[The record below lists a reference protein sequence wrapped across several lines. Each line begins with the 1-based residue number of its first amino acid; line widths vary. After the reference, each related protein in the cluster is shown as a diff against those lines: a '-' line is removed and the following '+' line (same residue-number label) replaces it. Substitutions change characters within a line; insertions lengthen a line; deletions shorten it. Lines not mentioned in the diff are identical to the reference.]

1 MDRQVR
7 HIVRLID
14 DLLDVSRISRGMI
27 SLQPERCDLRA
38 IVEEAVQDQGTLF
51 QACDLSLDLEL
62 PKEPLWVF
70 GDRIRLAQVL
80 GNLLDNARK
89 FTPAGGTVTVSLT
102 LKGSIATLT
111 VRDNGVG
118 IAPEMFE
125 HMFEP
130 FRQARQDLARQHGGL
145 GLGLALVRGI
155 VDLHRGTVR
164 LESEGAGRGTV
175 VTVQIPAQV
184 FI

>member
-1 MDRQVR
+1 M
-7 HIVRLID
+7 
-14 DLLDVSRISRGMI
+14 LL
-27 SLQPERCDLRA
+27 
-38 IVEEAVQDQGTLF
+38 EAYRPQAKDTDTL
-51 QACDLSLDLEL
+51 
-62 PKEPLWVF
+62 
-70 GDRIRLAQVL
+70 
-80 GNLLDNARK
+80 
-89 FTPAGGTVTVSLT
+89 SLT
-102 LKGSIATLT
+102 LEGSIAVLT

-130 FRQARQDLARQHGGL
+130 FRQAHQDLARQHGGL

-164 LESEGAGRGTV
+164 LESEGTGRGTV

-184 FI
+184 FIRPVQVDKLSTTTRLVKSGKILE